1 MNTTKGEAAILIC
14 FPSFLL
20 ISPIRKHFFHGALA
34 EMPPY
39 GNLGLGISV
48 PPKSDGE
55 KYKIPYQSTSSNK
68 TSAGF

>member
-1 MNTTKGEAAILIC
+1 MNEYKGEAAMLIC
-14 FPSFLL
+14 FPPFLL

-39 GNLGLGISV
+39 GNLGLGMSV

-55 KYKIPYQSTSSNK
+55 KYKNPYQSISSNK